1 MDAITVSN
9 AGARRLD
16 RTLVCTLVRGMARL
30 LPGAKAE
37 AAPTSMARAR
47 TTPENFMAVVCWCE
61 IIGGVC
67 QRGGGTTVTA
77 GAGNAGM
84 QAAGRAFAAP
94 ASRRAASRDSAS
106 DQWPPPQVVAGR
118 SDARAVGL
126 RRVVLRRA
134 AGAQSPPLWRW
145 RRAPLVAPRRTAP
158 AARPPRPG
166 RPLASTPP
174 LPLLQQS
181 RLMLLWC

>member
-106 DQWPPPQVVAGR
+106 DQWPPPQVVA
-118 SDARAVGL
+118 
-126 RRVVLRRA
+126 A
-134 AGAQSPPLWRW
+134 AAQNDPQVKENVPLE
-145 RRAPLVAPRRTAP
+145 
-158 AARPPRPG
+158 
-166 RPLASTPP
+166 
-174 LPLLQQS
+174 PLLGAWDRSLEAGDDGWGRKALRQ
-181 RLMLLWC
+181 